1 MIYKYYINT
10 GQFINLSITICS
22 EVYTLFQKSHL
33 SGKSRFF
40 KNHNFCQKT
49 TLFWTNPGFSKI
61 TTFSKKSHLLDK
73 SRFFKKSQL
82 LSKITTFQ
90 KITLFS
96 KITTFV
102 KNHDFSEIITF
113 VKNHSFCQNHN
124 FCQKIEKL
132 NETYLKSKFDWNSM
146 SHSKE
151 RRNNVR

>member
-40 KNHNFCQKT
+40 KNHNFCQKS

-61 TTFSKKSHLLDK
+61 TTFVKNHN
-73 SRFFKKSQL
+73 FW
-82 LSKITTFQ
+82 TNHG
-90 KITLFS
+90 FS

-102 KNHDFSEIITF
+102 KNHNFWTNHEFWTKITPVAHF
-113 VKNHSFCQNHN
+113 YRIPCFFKTSVFFK
-124 FCQKIEKL
+124 
-132 NETYLKSKFDWNSM
+132 KFPVQSPFWNSPFDNM
-146 SHSKE
+146 
-151 RRNNVR
+151 